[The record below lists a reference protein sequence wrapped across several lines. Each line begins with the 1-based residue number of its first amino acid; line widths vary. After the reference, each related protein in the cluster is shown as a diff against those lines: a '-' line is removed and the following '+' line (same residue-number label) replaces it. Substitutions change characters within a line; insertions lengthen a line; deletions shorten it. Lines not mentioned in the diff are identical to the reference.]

1 MKGQTETK
9 QFRQKN
15 IQTQDYLGKTV
26 WVWIFI
32 FCLNHVDNCLNSFLH
47 SASVLQWPLRFQT
60 LYVVNLD
67 SEFPEFSL
75 LFHHS
80 DSDD

>member
-47 SASVLQWPLRFQT
+47 SASVLQ
-60 LYVVNLD
+60 
-67 SEFPEFSL
+67 
-75 LFHHS
+75 
-80 DSDD
+80 